1 MKYSLHKIFEL
12 IDEEKTEN
20 DFYYNLSRGGYGLD
34 YYFNLITSYTPK
46 EKIII
51 NADCN
56 KKKMDTSHI
65 ISEELDIDDILF
77 YEYIGH
83 NENYSISRLGSLD
96 EAIKIM
102 LGKLGLSDMFTGDIV
117 VIENGKRK
125 KYKVKDTNGN
135 ILHWEDIDKI
145 NKQKIKMF
153 IDWC

>member
-1 MKYSLHKIFEL
+1 
-12 IDEEKTEN
+12 
-20 DFYYNLSRGGYGLD
+20 
-34 YYFNLITSYTPK
+34 
-46 EKIII
+46 
-51 NADCN
+51 
-56 KKKMDTSHI
+56 
-65 ISEELDIDDILF
+65 
-77 YEYIGH
+77 
-83 NENYSISRLGSLD
+83 
-96 EAIKIM
+96 M